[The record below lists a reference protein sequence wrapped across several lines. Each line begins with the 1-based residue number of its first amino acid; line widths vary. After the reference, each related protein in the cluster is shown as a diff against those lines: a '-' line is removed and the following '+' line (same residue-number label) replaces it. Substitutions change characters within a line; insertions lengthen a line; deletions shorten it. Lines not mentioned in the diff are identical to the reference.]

1 MVWFSLVWTPGYG
14 STTRSTNALAPV
26 TISLTGQFKF
36 SQSAAMAGQL
46 IHYHQYHGS
55 AKNVYDVIFSS
66 LQMMGIG
73 KYHCTG
79 WPDEHSNIQWTT
91 QCSLS
96 SQVHCASMCMMAIT
110 RKLHLL
116 HFSTNEGMASIP
128 EKRSGRYTHLGPMWF
143 PNAADFQ
150 NWGYTLNPGNLAS
163 QAPPMKKKRL
173 FWGGKTQKKSAK
185 IFWRLLDTH

>member
-1 MVWFSLVWTPGYG
+1 
-14 STTRSTNALAPV
+14 
-26 TISLTGQFKF
+26 
-36 SQSAAMAGQL
+36 MAGQI

-55 AKNVYDVIFSS
+55 AKNVYDIIFSS
-66 LQMMGIG
+66 LQMMGTL

-96 SQVHCASMCMMAIT
+96 SQVHCASMWMMAIT

-116 HFSTNEGMASIP
+116 HFSRNEGMPSIP
-128 EKRSGRYTHLGPMWF
+128 EKWSGRYTHLGPMWF

-150 NWGYTLNPGNLAS
+150 NWGYTLNSGNLAS
-163 QAPPMKKKRL
+163 QAPPANKNVSFGGVKHKKVDQTIFFVKCIHIKNTFCKKNGQKRSIQPSAV
-173 FWGGKTQKKSAK
+173 TQT
-185 IFWRLLDTH
+185 IYIRLYGVATTN

>member
-1 MVWFSLVWTPGYG
+1 MDQRPALPMHWHRSQSVSLDT
-14 STTRSTNALAPV
+14 S
-26 TISLTGQFKF
+26 KF

-73 KYHCTG
+73 KYCTTHC
-79 WPDEHSNIQWTT
+79 TT

-116 HFSTNEGMASIP
+116 HFSRNEGMPSIP
-128 EKRSGRYTHLGPMWF
+128 EKWSGRYSHLGPMWF

-150 NWGYTLNPGNLAS
+150 KWGHALNSGNLAS
-163 QAPPMKKKRL
+163 QAPPMKKTSL
-173 FWGGKTQKKSAK
+173 LGG
-185 IFWRLLDTH
+185 

>member
-1 MVWFSLVWTPGYG
+1 MDQRPALPMRWHRSQSVSLDT
-14 STTRSTNALAPV
+14 S
-26 TISLTGQFKF
+26 KF

-55 AKNVYDVIFSS
+55 AKNVYDIIFSS
-66 LQMMGIG
+66 LQMMGTL

-96 SQVHCASMCMMAIT
+96 SQVHCASMWMMAIT

-116 HFSTNEGMASIP
+116 HFSRNEGMPSIP
-128 EKRSGRYTHLGPMWF
+128 EKWSGRYSHLGPMWF

-150 NWGYTLNPGNLAS
+150 KWGHALNSGNLAS
-163 QAPPMKKKRL
+163 QAPPTKKTSL
-173 FWGGKTQKKSAK
+173 LGG
-185 IFWRLLDTH
+185 

>member
-1 MVWFSLVWTPGYG
+1 MDARLWINDPLYQCIGTGHNQSHWTLQVFTIRCNGW
-14 STTRSTNALAPV
+14 PV
-26 TISLTGQFKF
+26 NTLPSISWP
-36 SQSAAMAGQL
+36 
-46 IHYHQYHGS
+46 S

-96 SQVHCASMCMMAIT
+96 SQVHCASMWMMAIT

-116 HFSTNEGMASIP
+116 HFSRNEGMPSIP
-128 EKRSGRYTHLGPMWF
+128 EKWSGRYTHLGPMWF
-143 PNAADFQ
+143 PNAGDFR
-150 NWGYTLNPGNLAS
+150 NWGYTLNSRNL
-163 QAPPMKKKRL
+163 K
-173 FWGGKTQKKSAK
+173 
-185 IFWRLLDTH
+185 H